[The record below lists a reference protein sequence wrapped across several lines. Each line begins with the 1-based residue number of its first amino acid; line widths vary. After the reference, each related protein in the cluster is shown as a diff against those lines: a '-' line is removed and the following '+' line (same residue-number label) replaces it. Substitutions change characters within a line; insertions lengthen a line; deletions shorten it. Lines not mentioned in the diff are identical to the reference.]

1 LIEHGDA
8 MKKDVQYIKW
18 LHGSLIGICL
28 FLLLGIDAVTAA
40 ELKDVRIGDYDDF
53 TRVVFEFSGP
63 VEPQNFAD
71 LAPYQLSVDFPDTQP
86 RLIRK
91 IPIDR
96 SNRITN
102 AQLWQKG
109 NLLSAVLSF
118 PFERFRFEYFT
129 LSEPNRIAIDIF
141 PLISKSSLQPQVQMK
156 QDPGPSKGAFD
167 NRASISIN
175 PTENQESSIESPPS
189 RIENAAPIQVTPL
202 ETTPSIESSAS
213 MGAEKIPSPETSK
226 TMPTLVVPQ
235 NGTNGESEAKSTSFA
250 SRLQY
255 YLVVGLVIITII
267 ILGFLMLMLLSRY
280 RIKPEAAPLST
291 HEYLQRQDETIA
303 SLNARIQ
310 EQLKRYDEV

>member
-1 LIEHGDA
+1 LIERGDA
-8 MKKDVQYIKW
+8 MIKDFQCIKW
-18 LHGSLIGICL
+18 LQGSLIGICL
-28 FLLLGIDAVTAA
+28 FLFPGIGVVTAA

-71 LAPYQLSVDFPDTQP
+71 LAPNQLSVDFPDTQP

-102 AQLWQKG
+102 TQLWQKG
-109 NLLSAVLSF
+109 DLLSAVLFF
-118 PFERFRFEYFT
+118 PFDRFRFEYFT

-141 PLISKSSLQPQVQMK
+141 PLISKSSLQTQSQIK
-156 QDPGPSKGAFD
+156 QDPGPSKGGFD
-167 NRASISIN
+167 NRTPISIN
-175 PTENQESSIESPPS
+175 PAANQETPMTSPPS
-189 RIENAAPIQVTPL
+189 GIGNPSPIRVTPL
-202 ETTPSIESSAS
+202 ETAPSLGSSAS
-213 MGAEKIPSPETSK
+213 MEDNQITSPEKSK
-226 TMPTLVVPQ
+226 SMPTLVEPP
-235 NGTNGESEAKSTSFA
+235 NGTNGASEAKSTSFA

-267 ILGFLMLMLLSRY
+267 ILGLLMLMLLSRY

-291 HEYLQRQDETIA
+291 CNVRMKQSPRSMPA
-303 SLNARIQ
+303 SKNNSSAMTKFR
-310 EQLKRYDEV
+310 